1 MKESVS
7 ASSAHRRYQEVINQ
21 LYRLTYDKLSV
32 AGLIILGAIVIIA
45 IFAPFLT
52 PYANQIGPYTNFPQ
66 HFIPPSGAH
75 WFGTDDVGKD
85 VFTQVIFGFRIS
97 LMIAVIVLTVSAPIG
112 IVLGLVAGYYE
123 KWLGALIQRI
133 TEIFLA
139 LPALIFALVIAA
151 ILGPNLQ
158 DVIVALISL
167 WWNWYARI
175 MYTVTKSLKNKPYVE
190 AARAQGAGSL
200 RIMFREILPNT
211 ASILTTKVM
220 LDLGFVIL
228 VESAMGF
235 LGIGAQPPTPDLGVL
250 VASGLPYLGTHWW
263 ICLFPC
269 LALTVL
275 VLAFNLIGIGLRD
288 LFDVKV
294 IY

>member
-151 ILGPNLQ
+151 ILRKEG
-158 DVIVALISL
+158 
-167 WWNWYARI
+167 
-175 MYTVTKSLKNKPYVE
+175 
-190 AARAQGAGSL
+190 
-200 RIMFREILPNT
+200 
-211 ASILTTKVM
+211 
-220 LDLGFVIL
+220 
-228 VESAMGF
+228 
-235 LGIGAQPPTPDLGVL
+235 
-250 VASGLPYLGTHWW
+250 
-263 ICLFPC
+263 
-269 LALTVL
+269 
-275 VLAFNLIGIGLRD
+275 
-288 LFDVKV
+288 
-294 IY
+294 